1 MDQRHA
7 NQAIMNIRCQRTYGR
22 RSENPRMT
30 DERLETIETSE
41 NSHGPPAT
49 DITNEYVS
57 DVGADFTSISLVT

>member
-1 MDQRHA
+1 MPHQTII
-7 NQAIMNIRCQRTYGR
+7 NEYSLPTNYGR

-30 DERLETIETSE
+30 DERLETSE

-49 DITNEYVS
+49 DITNEYVVS